1 MCISIDGGSVRRVR
15 RFLLWL
21 RVCAKCLQLTLLF
34 AELLSGCDMRVT
46 MRTGS
51 RQAQQQRDAQG
62 AEARS
67 QVWFPQTS
75 FGSQVESR
83 VACKGCAAARKVTK
97 LKVCTVKFRATKCT
111 LNTGFAY
118 LLLRQSVLQAVQQAK
133 LHELLLFRLSNR
145 PNCMNTG
152 PWATRLSFTSLS
164 FPSHLCLLC

>member
-34 AELLSGCDMRVT
+34 AELVSGCDMRVT

-118 LLLRQSVLQAVQQAK
+118 LLLRQSVL
-133 LHELLLFRLSNR
+133 FRLSNR

-164 FPSHLCLLC
+164 LPSHLCLLC

>member
-97 LKVCTVKFRATKCT
+97 LKVCTV
-111 LNTGFAY
+111 
-118 LLLRQSVLQAVQQAK
+118 
-133 LHELLLFRLSNR
+133 
-145 PNCMNTG
+145 
-152 PWATRLSFTSLS
+152 
-164 FPSHLCLLC
+164 

>member
-34 AELLSGCDMRVT
+34 AELVSGCDMRVT

-97 LKVCTVKFRATKCT
+97 LKVCTV
-111 LNTGFAY
+111 
-118 LLLRQSVLQAVQQAK
+118 
-133 LHELLLFRLSNR
+133 
-145 PNCMNTG
+145 
-152 PWATRLSFTSLS
+152 
-164 FPSHLCLLC
+164 